1 MGDVSTQRM
10 QQALARAQAFFQE
23 SRAADDAMA
32 FIAERGLS
40 NAVLDEFGIGFAPC
54 DWQALVRAVDDKE
67 AAVAC
72 GIAAEAPSRHVYA
85 RFRERLM
92 FPIHDAEGSLVGFG
106 GRSIADASPKYLNS
120 PESALF
126 SKGNLLYGLSNA
138 LSDPGL
144 RSVGVGE
151 GFMDVITPAQA
162 GVPMVASMGTAL
174 TSAQVALLYAHFD
187 ELVLCMDGDAA
198 GARAIDS
205 ALEVV
210 LPHLTSQRGVR
221 ICELPDGH
229 DPDSFVREHGGDE
242 FAALMSAAPSVA
254 DYLSARSAGEGV
266 SMARALGSLRNYI
279 TMLPDAYVQSEFL
292 DALGQKFGGENVGAL
307 VADDA
312 DIHYLG
318 DLPMRQ
324 GRTAAPRS
332 ATLTLEQAHVLVARA
347 LFSCPDVA
355 QFVEVPLLD
364 RAFGDV
370 ALGLIADAADTVAK
384 AKANDEAVNGTAL
397 LSAWNTQVETQPFVD
412 YAMQGRVLSP
422 ALAREAIGAAAAVIF
437 EQTTPAFACS
447 KGESALS

>member
-1 MGDVSTQRM
+1 MSEVSTERM
-10 QQALARAQAFFQE
+10 RQALSRAQTFFKQSLSSEDAKAFT
-23 SRAADDAMA
+23 
-32 FIAERGLS
+32 AERGLS
-40 NAVLDEFGIGFAPC
+40 DEILREYGIGFAPC
-54 DWQALVRAVDDKE
+54 DWQALVHAIGDKE
-67 AAVAC
+67 AAVAS
-72 GIAAEAPSRHVYA
+72 GIAAEARSHHVYA

-92 FPIHDAEGSLVGFG
+92 FPIHDASGSLVGFG
-106 GRSIADASPKYLNS
+106 GRSIAGATPKYLNS

-126 SKGNLLYGLSNA
+126 SKGSLLYGLSNA
-138 LSDPGL
+138 LAKPGL
-144 RSVGVGE
+144 RTVGVGE

-174 TSAQVALLYAHFD
+174 TAAQVTLLYEHFD

-198 GARAIDS
+198 GVRAIDS
-205 ALEVV
+205 ALDVV
-210 LPHLTSQRGVR
+210 LPQLTSQRGVR

-229 DPDSFVREHGGDE
+229 DPDSFVRAHGGDQ
-242 FAALMSAAPSVA
+242 FAALMSAAPSA
-254 DYLSARSAGEGV
+254 TDYLTSRSAGEGV
-266 SMARALGSLRNYI
+266 SLARALANLRNYI

-312 DIHYLG
+312 EIQYLG

-324 GRTAAPRS
+324 GRTAAPHGT
-332 ATLTLEQAHVLVARA
+332 TLTLEQAHVLVARA

-355 QFVEVPLLD
+355 QFIDVPLLD

-370 ALGLIADAADTVAK
+370 ALGLIADAADSVAK
-384 AKANDEAVNGTAL
+384 AKERDESVNGTAL
-397 LSAWNTQVETQPFVD
+397 LSVWNTQVETQPFVD

-437 EQTTPAFACS
+437 EQTAPAFAS
-447 KGESALS
+447 PRGESALS